1 MTQELAVRQTGSL
14 TSYALPL
21 EEIKAQVN
29 LIQHVMRDVMKDGE
43 HYGTIPGCGD
53 KKVLKKSGSEKIM
66 MTFRLSNDTE
76 VEVLDMPNNHREYR
90 IKCTLFS
97 PDGLRLGTGVG
108 SCSTMEGKYRYRAG
122 TGDVTSVPVPKSYWD
137 ARNSGDM
144 QKASKVLKDA
154 AASAGIDGEKF
165 GTKKGEA
172 GWMIATIVDKAEHD
186 NPADYYNT
194 CLKMAKKR
202 ALVDATLTTTAA
214 SDIFTQDI
222 EDDPDLYRKG
232 GYQPANEETKKE
244 EPALVHDEAKK
255 GNAPVKKEI
264 AAKKDEPQKTNQE
277 LRSEAPS
284 PEDIKKFTAAAQ
296 AAKTLLT
303 DSEKVGMNNELRA
316 GYTATGIRLAT
327 DFLYEVIA
335 KRTVPQPAADVE
347 GEAA

>member
-21 EEIKAQVN
+21 DEIKAQVN

-76 VEVLDMPNNHREYR
+76 IEVLDMPNNHREYR

-144 QKASKVLKDA
+144 QKASKALKDA

-255 GNAPVKKEI
+255 GSAPVKKEI
-264 AAKKDEPQKTNQE
+264 AAKKDEPQKTTQE

-303 DSEKVGMNNELRA
+303 DSEKVGMNNEFRA
-316 GYTATGIRLAT
+316 GYTATGIRLAI

-335 KRTVPQPAADVE
+335 KRTVPQPAADEE